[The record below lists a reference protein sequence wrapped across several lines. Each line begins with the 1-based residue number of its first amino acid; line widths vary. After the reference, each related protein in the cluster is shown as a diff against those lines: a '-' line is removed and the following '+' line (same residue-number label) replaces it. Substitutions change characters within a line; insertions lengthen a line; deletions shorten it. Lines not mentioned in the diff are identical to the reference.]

1 MTAKIKLNAASG
13 GGSFSLQAPSSS
25 ANTRVMTLPDT
36 ADGTILTT
44 TNPKAGNIIQVV
56 QSFKGDTFTTTSGT
70 FVDVTG
76 LSVSITPSS
85 NSNKILVLVSVCGQ
99 GRPDYARNIPRLV
112 RDSTPIGNSSDA
124 GSRIAGFGQMYQ
136 GEDVNNVAT
145 NSIEFLDA
153 PATTSSVTYKVQIV
167 NGNNSGDVMCINR
180 SYGDGSSSTGHRYS
194 SSITAMEVAA

>member
-1 MTAKIKLNAASG
+1 MSQIKVNSIVPVGGLSG
-13 GGSFSLQAPSSS
+13 G
-25 ANTRVMTLPDT
+25 AN
-36 ADGTILTT
+36 G
-44 TNPKAGNIIQVV
+44 GIIQIK
-56 QSFKGDTFTTTSGT
+56 QAFKGDTFTTTSGS

-85 NSNKILVLVSVCGQ
+85 NSNKILVQVNLCGQ

-112 RDSTPIGNSSDA
+112 RDSTPIGNSTDP

-136 GEDVNNVAT
+136 GEDGNNVAT
-145 NSIEFLDA
+145 TSIEFLDS

-180 SYGDGSSSTGHRYS
+180 SYDDGSSSTGHRYS
-194 SSITAMEVAA
+194 SSITVMEVST